1 MAMGMMLG
9 QLARSWGWIVLRG
22 VAAIV
27 FGVLA
32 FAWPGLTLTVLVLL
46 WGVYAFADGLL
57 ALFVAFQLR
66 DGGRPMWTLLL
77 IGLLGIGAGVVTFLR
92 PNMTALVL
100 LAFIAAWAL
109 FTGFLQIL
117 AAIRFRKFITNEW
130 MLVLSGALSV
140 VFGALLLARP
150 GAGAMAVVW
159 IIGGYAVLFGLFLT
173 MLGLRLKSLTSSI
186 PKVA

>member
-1 MAMGMMLG
+1 
-9 QLARSWGWIVLRG
+9 
-22 VAAIV
+22 
-27 FGVLA
+27 
-32 FAWPGLTLTVLVLL
+32 
-46 WGVYAFADGLL
+46 
-57 ALFVAFQLR
+57 
-66 DGGRPMWTLLL
+66 MWTLLL
-77 IGLLGIGAGVVTFLR
+77 VGLLGIGAGIVTFVR

-130 MLVLSGALSV
+130 MLVFSGVLSV
-140 VFGALLLARP
+140 AFGALMLARP
-150 GAGAMAVVW
+150 GAGAMAVIW

-173 MLGLRLKSLTSSI
+173 MLGVRLKSLTSSI